1 MASKELKEL
10 RRLSRF
16 GLGGALAVEGSS
28 LIGKAGS
35 ASDLSGSIPGFV
47 GIGVAGAASEFAFDM
62 AEGKR
67 RRKRK
72 RKR

>member
-1 MASKELKEL
+1 MASKELKDL
-10 RRLSRF
+10 RKMARF

-28 LIGKAGS
+28 LIGKAGDHN
-35 ASDLSGSIPGFV
+35 ALSGSIPGFV

-62 AEGKR
+62 VEGKR